1 MNARAQFAQPYAA
14 AYHPSWYDQ
23 AHAEIAIPVPLKI
36 GRTVLVT
43 LTAIV
48 TVYRDEYDPE
58 NFGIGEI
65 RFPHEDDPDEHN
77 KLSFPPASVVAAHE
91 GRDFGTTLAKLVSQE
106 MKKLDNER
114 KAEEALRKVE
124 AGRHE

>member
-1 MNARAQFAQPYAA
+1 MNARAQFAQPFAS

-23 AHAEIAIPVPLKI
+23 AHAEIAIPVPLMI
-36 GRTVLVT
+36 GKTVLVT

-58 NFGIGEI
+58 DFGIGEI
-65 RFPHEDDPDEHN
+65 KFPHEDDPDEN
-77 KLSFPPASVVAAHE
+77 NERTFPPARVVAAHE
-91 GRDFGTTLAKLVSQE
+91 GRDFGTTLAKLVSHE
-106 MKKLDNER
+106 MRKLDNER
-114 KAEEALRKVE
+114 KAHDALCKVE